1 MGQLPE
7 YFGGTSRYR
16 GLILV
21 RAFAFLRLKY
31 GVPDLN
37 CVGWSW
43 RAKTE
48 SPLEGFHGYYSR
60 DFIYLF
66 VYFYLYRY
74 YFILRHMC
82 RSLVARVLL
91 RPFRV

>member
-7 YFGGTSRYR
+7 YLRGTSRYR

-37 CVGWSW
+37 CVG
-43 RAKTE
+43 
-48 SPLEGFHGYYSR
+48 
-60 DFIYLF
+60 
-66 VYFYLYRY
+66 
-74 YFILRHMC
+74 
-82 RSLVARVLL
+82 
-91 RPFRV
+91 